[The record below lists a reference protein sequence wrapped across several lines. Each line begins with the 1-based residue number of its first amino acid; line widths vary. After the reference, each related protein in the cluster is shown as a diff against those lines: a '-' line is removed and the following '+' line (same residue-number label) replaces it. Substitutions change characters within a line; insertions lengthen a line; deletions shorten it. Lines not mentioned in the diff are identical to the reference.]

1 MFMVHLNAD
10 QSQIQIDKN
19 DQNNLKYASHTQAIQ
34 RKKKNFNLI
43 KFLALVTWW
52 VIKGSNK

>member
-43 KFLALVTWW
+43 KFLALVT
-52 VIKGSNK
+52 